1 MLVYDSMISIR
12 KAQIEDSDLIFEFIK
27 KLAKYEKLEHE
38 VKTTIELLKE
48 NLFSNNKKAYCL
60 IADYDSKPVGFA
72 LYFYNYSTF
81 LGKPGLYLE
90 DLFVDIDYRGKG
102 IGKALLLE
110 LVKIAKNENLG
121 RVEWSVL
128 DWNKP
133 SIDFYKSLGAKAMD
147 EWTVF
152 RITEDKFG

>member
-1 MLVYDSMISIR
+1 MISIR

>member
-1 MLVYDSMISIR
+1 MISIR
-12 KAQIEDSDLIFEFIK
+12 KAQIKDSELIFEFIK

-81 LGKPGLYLE
+81 LGKPGIYLE
-90 DLFVDIDYRGKG
+90 DLFVDTDYRGKG

-110 LVKIAKNENLG
+110 LIKIAKNENLG

-152 RITEDKFG
+152 RITEDKFEGLIQG